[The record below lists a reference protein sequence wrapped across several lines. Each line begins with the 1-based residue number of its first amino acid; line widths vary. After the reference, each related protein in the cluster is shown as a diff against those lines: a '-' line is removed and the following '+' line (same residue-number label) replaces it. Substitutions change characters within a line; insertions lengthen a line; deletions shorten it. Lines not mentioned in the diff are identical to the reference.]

1 MVICLEQGTDLHT
14 AQLMPLPLTASCFS
28 KILMVLPFWYWLTQ
42 VVPDKEPLNV
52 CVCVFVYCSNLFAF
66 ILHRQCLFTLCRV
79 IVAVIGDWRT
89 AVSRK
94 ERKNRSKRDHKRTTS
109 LGDLPPHTMET
120 QNYSAS
126 VGSNKSKMKVHAL
139 FVVA

>member
-1 MVICLEQGTDLHT
+1 M
-14 AQLMPLPLTASCFS
+14 
-28 KILMVLPFWYWLTQ
+28 IL
-42 VVPDKEPLNV
+42 
-52 CVCVFVYCSNLFAF
+52 
-66 ILHRQCLFTLCRV
+66 
-79 IVAVIGDWRT
+79 AVIGDWRT

-109 LGDLPPHTMET
+109 LGDLPPQTMET